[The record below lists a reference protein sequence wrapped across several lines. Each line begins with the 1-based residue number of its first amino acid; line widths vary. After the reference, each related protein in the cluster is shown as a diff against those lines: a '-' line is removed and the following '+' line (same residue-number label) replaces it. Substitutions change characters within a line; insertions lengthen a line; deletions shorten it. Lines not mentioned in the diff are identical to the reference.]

1 MIYRFTTATLLAAQG
16 AAAGRQL
23 ESCETA
29 QIATCFDNVG
39 NGASSDIDL
48 VPGTM
53 NTWDGINSYT
63 QLYLGSKEVFI
74 ACSEDGGGCV
84 WQGATGK
91 RVVKI
96 NDNGGT
102 SSLRGLTIKDGDAGG
117 DGAGLYV
124 TNSNVGLI
132 IVAFIGNAAGAGGG
146 AIYADTSGSV
156 ILSLKGCSFAGNT
169 AGSNG
174 PDVYNNGQD
183 VIIAGC
189 PTGEDNPRLRPTRPS
204 PPFVPSQIKYPLTPL
219 TPSPLFPPLPPPPP
233 PSPLLSS
240 QVMLQPKVPN

>member
-132 IVAFIGNAAGAGGG
+132 IVAFIGYAAGAGGG

-189 PTGEDNPRLRPTRPS
+189 PTGEDTPRLRPTRPS